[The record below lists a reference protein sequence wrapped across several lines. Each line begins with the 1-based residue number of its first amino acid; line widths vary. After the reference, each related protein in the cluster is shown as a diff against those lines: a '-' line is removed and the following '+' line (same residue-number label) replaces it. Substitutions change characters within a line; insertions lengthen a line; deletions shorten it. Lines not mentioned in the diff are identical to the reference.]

1 MNWNIPTRLL
11 WEGLLITEI
20 HTSNDNLLQKIH
32 NTMRINFSFS
42 NKEEIETGVKRL
54 SDVIREELYSK

>member
-32 NTMRINFSFS
+32 NTIRINFSFS

-54 SDVIREELYSK
+54 SDVIRDELYSK